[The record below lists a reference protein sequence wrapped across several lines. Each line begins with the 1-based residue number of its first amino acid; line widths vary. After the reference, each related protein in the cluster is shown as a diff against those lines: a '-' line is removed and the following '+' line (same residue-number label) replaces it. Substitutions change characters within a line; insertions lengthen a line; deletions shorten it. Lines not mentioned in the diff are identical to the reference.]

1 MNIGVTGTI
10 GSGKSRVCKALA
22 HLLSASIISADTL
35 CRDLLVVNGRGWKE
49 VRSAFGSEFFL
60 SDGQIDRPKLRK
72 ALFAQDSLR
81 RQLDQILHPLVREE
95 LQAAAQ
101 KAHEEQRI
109 LLAEVPLLF
118 EKGWQADFDLTL
130 LVFANEET
138 CVRRVMLRD
147 LVSEA
152 DAKLALSSQM
162 PIEQKVRLADSVIDN
177 SASFAETMQ
186 QLNQLSER
194 LQAGTLLSRKGRGR

>member
-49 VRSAFGSEFFL
+49 VRSVLGSEFFL
-60 SDGQIDRPKLRK
+60 SDGQIDRPRLRK
-72 ALFAQDSLR
+72 ALFSQSGLR

-101 KAHEEQRI
+101 KAQKQQRI

-118 EKGWQADFDLTL
+118 EKGWQADFGLTV

-138 CVRRVMLRD
+138 CIRRVMLRD

-152 DAKLALSSQM
+152 DAKLALSAQM
-162 PIEQKVRLADSVIDN
+162 PIEEKIRLADSVIDN
-177 SASFAETMQ
+177 SASFAETLQ
-186 QLNQLSER
+186 QLNQLCET
-194 LQAGTLLSRKGRGR
+194 LQASTLLSSKGRGR